1 MNQQS
6 TRVPGD
12 LSGACDG
19 PVTFMGVPY
28 ASRLDG
34 ARAAIL
40 GIPFD
45 CGTHPFRIGSR
56 QGPQSIREQSRLM
69 RTFNPELADYN
80 PLDRLGL
87 VDCGNLK
94 LVSSQ
99 VHAAFDAIESTVGA
113 IVDAG
118 AVPITFGGDGSI
130 TLPQLRAVGKRYPGL
145 AVIHLDSHA
154 DTNPFVAGNE
164 YNAGTQ
170 FTHAALEGCVD
181 TQRAFHIGL
190 RGTTFTQ
197 HVIPHA
203 TFLGYRVISQN
214 ALLAH
219 GIAATLAEIKSRI
232 ADAPVYFCLDMDC
245 VDPSAAPGVC
255 APSWGG
261 LSAREV
267 IDFIRNLSGLNL
279 VAVDI
284 NTVSPPHDVNGTT
297 ASLAAALAYE
307 TLVLLCRQFGLDQ
320 PDPAPDYAS
329 RYPGYVP
336 PTPGQSPS
344 AAPMLL

>member
-1 MNQQS
+1 MTKELHSQA
-6 TRVPGD
+6 GD
-12 LSGACDG
+12 LSTLCDA
-19 PVTFMGVPY
+19 PATFMGVPH
-28 ASRLDG
+28 ATRIES

-56 QGPQSIREQSRLM
+56 QGPQSVREQSRLM

-80 PLDRLGL
+80 PLTRLGL

-94 LVSSQ
+94 LVPSRI
-99 VHAAFDAIESTVGA
+99 HAAFETIEQAVRT

-118 AVPITFGGDGSI
+118 AVPVTFGGDGSI
-130 TLPQLRAVGKRYPGL
+130 SLPQLRAVGKRHPGL
-145 AVIHLDSHA
+145 AVVHLDSHL
-154 DTNPFVAGNE
+154 DTNAFVPGNE

-181 TQRAFHIGL
+181 TQRTFHIGL
-190 RGTTFTQ
+190 RGTTFSQ

-203 TFLGYRVISQN
+203 RFFGYQVITQN
-214 ALLAH
+214 ELLAR
-219 GIAATLAEIKSRI
+219 GIAQTLETVKAQIG
-232 ADAPVYFCLDMDC
+232 DAPVYLCVDMDC

-261 LSAREV
+261 LAAREV
-267 IDFIRNLSGLNL
+267 MEFIRQLDGVNL

-297 ASLAAALAYE
+297 AALAGALAFE
-307 TLVLLCRQFGLDQ
+307 TLLLLCRRFGLDQ
-320 PDPAPDYAS
+320 PDPVPDYAQ
-329 RYPGYVP
+329 RYPGYRRER
-336 PTPGQSPS
+336 Q
-344 AAPMLL
+344 AER